1 MTTPG
6 GRKNLAVMDRLVSFV
21 RSSVGKKA
29 VMAATGLALY
39 GFLVVHLAGN
49 MLVYAGGPAFNEY
62 SHALVSNPL
71 IYVAEA
77 GLVALFAVH
86 VAAAIAVANENRRAR
101 PIPYEERRWAGGPS
115 RKSWA
120 STTMIYSGL
129 LVAVFVV
136 VHVNHF
142 KFGPAE
148 GEGYVAVAG
157 AASHETIRDL
167 RRLVVETFQNPLWTA
182 WYVVALAVLGLHLW
196 HAFASAL
203 QSLGIAHPRYEAA
216 ILLAGR
222 AAAVAIAGGF
232 LSIPLLIYA
241 GVVR

>member
-1 MTTPG
+1 ME
-6 GRKNLAVMDRLVSFV
+6 MDRLVAFV
-21 RSSVGKKA
+21 RSSTGKKA

-39 GFLVVHLAGN
+39 GFLVAHLAGN
-49 MLVYAGGPAFNEY
+49 MLLYAGGPAFNEY
-62 SHALVSNPL
+62 SHALVTNPL
-71 IYVAEA
+71 IYAAEA
-77 GLVALFAVH
+77 GLLAIFVVH

-101 PIPYEERRWAGGPS
+101 PVPYEERRWAGGPS

-148 GEGYVAVAG
+148 ADGYVQAAG
-157 AASHETIRDL
+157 DETIRDL
-167 RRLVVETFQNPLWTA
+167 RRLVVETFRAPTWTA
-182 WYVVALAVLGLHLW
+182 WYVAALTVLGFHLW

-203 QSLGIAHPRYEAA
+203 QSLGVAHPRYEAA
-216 ILLAGR
+216 ILFAGK
-222 AAAVAIAGGF
+222 AAAIAIAAGF
-232 LSIPLLIYA
+232 ITIPLLIYA